1 MPRSLL
7 RGDSLQENFAQL
19 KSTQTSL
26 LDVDFMFVDR
36 DTLTKILNESQ
47 EIEIAKQKFLV
58 PSLNHLI
65 ALKLHSTKYNPKLR
79 LSRDL
84 PDIINLI
91 NINKI
96 NFKDKEFKDLC
107 LKFGTDEIYNKILEA
122 LE

>member
-47 EIEIAKQKFLV
+47 EIEIAKQKAGLTEEDEYEIV
-58 PSLNHLI
+58 EIPKYKGLINLGLPSLPYAI
-65 ALKLHSTKYNPKLR
+65 EAEMDPVITFIKLL
-79 LSRDL
+79 
-84 PDIINLI
+84 
-91 NINKI
+91 NKHRGKPLVI
-96 NFKDKEFKDLC
+96 MEP
-107 LKFGTDEIYNKILEA
+107 GSYPVVE
-122 LE
+122 